1 MLNELDGGFKGALNR
16 ALKYGNLRYKMPC
29 ALFEKFGYSNHEL
42 QDLEVR
48 NRVYRYLKKHYSRF
62 LNSCCYNEKDSGIET
77 DNVWICWL
85 QGIDNA
91 PDIVKVCYQ
100 SIKKWMPDRKIHVI
114 DQNNLFEY
122 VKLPD
127 YIINKW
133 KKGII
138 SNTLF
143 SDFVRLSV
151 LTQFGGIWVDATVL
165 MTGKL
170 PDYIKNADFFMY
182 QSNDYD
188 VTKIGESWFIKANAH
203 NRILQVTLDLMNE
216 YWRKE
221 NKIRDYFIMFIFMKM
236 ASEKYPEDMNDMFRV
251 PATIPILMQKYL
263 TLEYNKEIYLE
274 LCNISNIHK
283 LTYKVKNKHIGSLY
297 HFWVNKSEDKI

>member
-1 MLNELDGGFKGALNR
+1 MLNELDGGLKGTLSR
-16 ALKYGNLRYKMPC
+16 ALKYGNLRYKIPC
-29 ALFEKFGYSNHEL
+29 ALFEKLGYSNHEL

-62 LNSCCYNEKDSGIET
+62 LNSSCYNEKDSGIET

-91 PDIVKVCYQ
+91 PEIVKVCYQ
-100 SIKKWMPDRKIHVI
+100 SIKKWMPDRKIYVI
-114 DQNNLFEY
+114 DQKNLFEY
-122 VKLPD
+122 VNLPD

-236 ASEKYPEDMNDMFRV
+236 ASEKYPQDIKNTV
-251 PATIPILMQKYL
+251 LIPANIPLLMQK
-263 TLEYNKEIYLE
+263 
-274 LCNISNIHK
+274 NIKNSNEKFFDIICKISSIHK
-283 LTYKVKNKHIGSLY
+283 LTYKIQNDLCDNLIYNIRIHDCR
-297 HFWVNKSEDKI
+297 N

>member
-1 MLNELDGGFKGALNR
+1 M
-16 ALKYGNLRYKMPC
+16 
-29 ALFEKFGYSNHEL
+29 
-42 QDLEVR
+42 
-48 NRVYRYLKKHYSRF
+48 
-62 LNSCCYNEKDSGIET
+62 
-77 DNVWICWL
+77 

-122 VKLPD
+122 VNLPD

-133 KKGII
+133 KKEII

-143 SDFVRLSV
+143 SDFIRLSV

-203 NRILQVTLDLMNE
+203 NRILQVATFGSEMSKAYNYSYVYVIYGL
-216 YWRKE
+216 
-221 NKIRDYFIMFIFMKM
+221 NKIRGLNTDFSAYVTDNYWPMLIGQFGFFIAVMYIIYYYRIFKNINTISKRTVEQRQVFLAMFITFMVGSLGS
-236 ASEKYPEDMNDMFRV
+236 A
-251 PATIPILMQKYL
+251 YL
-263 TLEYNKEIYLE
+263 TAVEGVIDFIYIGLF
-274 LCNISNIHK
+274 LNRNMA
-283 LTYKVKNKHIGSLY
+283 VKDAE
-297 HFWVNKSEDKI
+297 V